1 MRSRIKKKKRNE
13 GDEEACELVSVRLVK
28 RVREK
33 VKNRE
38 GRPRVLRVQEF

>member
-13 GDEEACELVSVRLVK
+13 GNEEACDLVSVRLVK

-33 VKNRE
+33 VQNRR
-38 GRPRVLRVQEF
+38 G